1 MKLET
6 IMVPLDGSTL
16 AEEALARA
24 AELAT
29 GAGARLVL
37 LRAVVAHTF
46 PGGDVIEAQVGVIRE
61 AETYLAQVEARM
73 RALGVKDVR
82 SSVWYGAAAP
92 AIIDAAKFNAA
103 DVIVM
108 MTHGRSGLGRLVMGS
123 VAESVVRGTT
133 TPILLMR
140 ADDAPIEAPAGAAAV
155 AMSCAK

>member
-1 MKLET
+1 MKLNT

-24 AELAT
+24 AEFAT

-61 AETYLAQVEARM
+61 AEAYLAEVEARM
-73 RALGVKDVR
+73 RTLGVKDVR
-82 SSVWYGAAAP
+82 RSVWYGAAAA
-92 AIIDAAKFNAA
+92 AIIEAAKFNAA
-103 DVIVM
+103 DLIVM

-140 ADDAPIEAPAGAAAV
+140 AADAPIEAPAGIAAV
-155 AMSCAK
+155 TTSCAT